1 MNQNNLCE
9 DHGDAVRKYD
19 AGYYKEKLEEGLIF
33 QDVVTRELY
42 QRGIVIVG
50 FSSRRFQNTEGE
62 NMIGAEIKRDGN
74 FRKTGNIYLETAE
87 KSHPSNPNYVK
98 SGILRD
104 DNSWLFVI
112 GDERCVYVFSTKYL
126 RLLVAQKNWHE
137 VKKTTSIGTLMPI
150 DQAEKYCLRRIDM
163 GRAK

>member
-1 MNQNNLCE
+1 MSQNKICE
-9 DHGDAVRKYD
+9 DHGEAVRRYD

-42 QRGIVIVG
+42 QRGIIIVG
-50 FSSRRFQNTEGE
+50 YSSRRFQNTEGE

-87 KSHPSNPNYVK
+87 KSHPSNANYVK
-98 SGILRD
+98 SGIFRD

-112 GDERCVYVFSTKYL
+112 GDERSVYVFSTKYL
-126 RLLVAQKNWHE
+126 KLLVAQKKWHE
-137 VKKTTSIGTLMPI
+137 VRKSTSIGTLMPTG
-150 DQAEKYCLRRIDM
+150 QAERYCLRRIDM
-163 GRAK
+163 GGTK